1 MTSVEHSFFIP
12 GWGTFSGYQVSVWL
26 CHSSTE
32 KIKWEQLKPK
42 VCSAQYFCCCC
53 PITCVDLRPQMH
65 SAFLLASPPLATSK
79 AYSAF
84 LLLALPPKVHRRP
97 RNTCHNYPGVNK
109 PRNCCTCYDG
119 QVIRLLE
126 QHPRWCIHEVEKI
139 WLHGPSLSCMG
150 PVSAA
155 WSQPSHRAHNS

>member
-32 KIKWEQLKPK
+32 KIKWELLKPK
-42 VCSAQYFCCCC
+42 VCSDQQFCCCY

-65 SAFLLASPPLATSK
+65 SSFLSASPPLATSK

-84 LLLALPPKVHRRP
+84 LLLVLLPKVHRRP
-97 RNTCHNYPGVNK
+97 QNTCQNYPGVNK
-109 PRNCCTCYDG
+109 HRNCCTCDVG

-126 QHPRWCIHEVEKI
+126 QHPWWCIHEAA
-139 WLHGPSLSCMG
+139 WSQSQLHGPSLSCMVPAFPLG
-150 PVSAA
+150 P
-155 WSQPSHRAHNS
+155 